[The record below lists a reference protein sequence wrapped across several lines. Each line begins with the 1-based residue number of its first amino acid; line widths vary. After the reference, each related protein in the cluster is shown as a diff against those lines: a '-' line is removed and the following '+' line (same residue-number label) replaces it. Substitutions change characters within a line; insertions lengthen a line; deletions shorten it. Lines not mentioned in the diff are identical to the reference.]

1 MPPPA
6 MPSFIFIFDL
16 QVVAAKKTKVE
27 VITRP
32 TMITSPS
39 SQLTAGQQHIQL
51 PANVITKIV
60 TNNNATLAAQQ
71 QQQKF
76 FTPTSITT
84 PVSTITSVN
93 KFKIFIADF
102 YGLFIM
108 YLIYSVG
115 SQYLKLLFII
125 ALWKQHH
132 Q

>member
-1 MPPPA
+1 

-71 QQQKF
+71 QQQQKF

-93 KFKIFIADF
+93 K
-102 YGLFIM
+102 
-108 YLIYSVG
+108 
-115 SQYLKLLFII
+115 
-125 ALWKQHH
+125 
-132 Q
+132 